1 MREMFK
7 VLIVEDE
14 DIIRKGLIYMMNWLK
29 MDCVVVGEAV
39 DGIDGLKKIRELEP
53 DIVIT
58 DIRMP
63 FKDGISMLKESIH
76 EYNYEAIIISGYGE
90 FEYAKSAISLGVR
103 EYLLKPIDFEELYD
117 ILDKLKPKMISK
129 NRFKEYLK
137 SDKSIDLYRDILDIR
152 YYDMIENKTNYVVDM
167 IEYIKDNYN
176 KKISINDLSDKYE
189 VSTVY
194 LNSKFKE
201 DTNYTF
207 NDFLN
212 RYRILKSIELLK
224 EGSLLIYEIAEE
236 VGFQDYKYFSQVF
249 KKYVGQSP
257 TEFIGHLKE
266 SN

>member
-1 MREMFK
+1 
-7 VLIVEDE
+7 
-14 DIIRKGLIYMMNWLK
+14 
-29 MDCVVVGEAV
+29 
-39 DGIDGLKKIRELEP
+39 
-53 DIVIT
+53 
-58 DIRMP
+58 
-63 FKDGISMLKESIH
+63 
-76 EYNYEAIIISGYGE
+76 
-90 FEYAKSAISLGVR
+90 
-103 EYLLKPIDFEELYD
+103 
-117 ILDKLKPKMISK
+117 MISK

-249 KKYVGQSP
+249 KKYVEQSP